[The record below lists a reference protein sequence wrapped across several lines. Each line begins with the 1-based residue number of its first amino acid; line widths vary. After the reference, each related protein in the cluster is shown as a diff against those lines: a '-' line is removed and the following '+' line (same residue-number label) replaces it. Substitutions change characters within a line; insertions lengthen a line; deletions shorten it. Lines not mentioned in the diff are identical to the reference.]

1 MIQSLIKH
9 SLLFTSILIVSGCM
23 SAATLITGAAGI
35 GDSIYKSKQIKD
47 LDRRITKIEKSL
59 EEKKIK
65 PYVPSYVNMDLYKKG
80 LYDK

>member
-1 MIQSLIKH
+1 
-9 SLLFTSILIVSGCM
+9 M

-35 GDSIYKSKQIKD
+35 GDSLYHSKQIKD
-47 LDRRITKIEKSL
+47 FDRRITKIEKSL